1 MIEIKPIE
9 KVFGAVTVPGSK
21 SFTNRALLIAAL
33 ADGVSCLKKPL
44 LSDDTKYM
52 IEGLK
57 GYGIQ
62 VREEADNFIVV
73 GQKGKLMVPTKD
85 IFVGNAGTTMRFLT
99 TFSALVKGK
108 VVLDGDER
116 MRERP
121 IGDLLNCLTQM
132 QVKAIATYNNDCP
145 PLKIEGKGV
154 PGGRIKLA
162 GDKSSQYLTSLLLS
176 APYFKNDTEIIIE
189 GDLTS
194 KSYADITLDIME
206 TFGIKVKNDAYQK
219 FSVQANQVYTAKNYK
234 VEGDWSSASYFL
246 GAAAITEGEI
256 TISGVNPESVQGD
269 ARFPDVLEK
278 MGCNVKKS
286 AHSVQLKGNPL
297 KGIKVDMNNM
307 PDAVQTLAVIALF
320 AKGDTLIE
328 NIGNLKIKETNRIE
342 GLANELGKLGAQV
355 ETGEDFL
362 LIKPGKYNGT
372 EIETYNDHRMA
383 MSFAIAGLK
392 IPGVKIKNPKCVEK
406 SFPDFFSKWP
416 PCTSE

>member
-9 KVFGAVTVPGSK
+9 KVFGTVTVPGSK

-52 IEGLK
+52 IEALRGFGLQ
-57 GYGIQ
+57 I
-62 VREEADNFIVV
+62 REEADNFIVV
-73 GQKGKLMVPTKD
+73 GERGKLMVPTKD

-121 IGDLLNCLTQM
+121 IVDLLNCLIQM
-132 QVKAIATYNNDCP
+132 RVQATTAFNNDCP
-145 PLKIEGKGV
+145 PLKIESEGVSGGKV
-154 PGGRIKLA
+154 KLA

-176 APYFKNDTEIIIE
+176 APYFENDTDIIIE
-189 GDLTS
+189 GNLTS
-194 KSYADITLDIME
+194 KSYADITLDIMQ
-206 TFGIKVKNDAYQK
+206 TFGIKVENDSYKK
-219 FSVQANQVYTAKNYK
+219 FSVHANQVYEAQTYQ

-246 GAAAITEGEI
+246 GAAAVTGGEI

-269 ARFPDVLEK
+269 AQFPDVLEK
-278 MGCNVKKS
+278 MGCNVQKS
-286 AHSVQLKGNPL
+286 SHSLQLKGNIL
-297 KGIKVDMNNM
+297 KGITIDMNNM

-320 AKGDTLIE
+320 AKGDTVIE

-342 GLANELGKLGAQV
+342 ALVNELGKLGARV
-355 ETGEDFL
+355 EAGKDFL
-362 LIKPGKYNGT
+362 IIRPGKYKGS

-392 IPGVKIKNPKCVEK
+392 IPGVKIKNPKCVAK
-406 SFPDFFSKWP
+406 SFPDFFSQWP
-416 PCTSE
+416 PL